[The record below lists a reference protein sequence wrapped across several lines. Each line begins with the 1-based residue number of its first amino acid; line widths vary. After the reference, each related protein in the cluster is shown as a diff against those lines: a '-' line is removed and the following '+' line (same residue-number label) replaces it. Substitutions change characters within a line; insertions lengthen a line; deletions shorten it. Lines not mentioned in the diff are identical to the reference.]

1 MKVFKDWENNDIGSL
16 VIFLGKENI
25 RQKRRMRNLYKKF
38 HKEGNIDLA
47 NQYYIQQG
55 IVMEADTIF
64 TIVKL
69 NFNLDKRKCLNSE
82 NQYQ

>member
-1 MKVFKDWENNDIGSL
+1 MKIFKDWENNDIGSL

-25 RQKRRMRNLYKKF
+25 RQKRKMRNLYKKF
-38 HKEGNIDLA
+38 YKEGNVDLA

-55 IVMEADTIF
+55 ITMEADTIF

-69 NFNLDKRKCLNSE
+69 NFNLDKRKCLNINEKNS
-82 NQYQ
+82 